1 MRLLFFSCIL
11 FFLTG
16 WHNTVSAQ
24 DADSLLHQAYTAYE
38 QKHFVE
44 GAILIERAISAGAN
58 DSNVLYNAACLFAL
72 SGRKEKAWYYLE
84 KSFANGFDQF
94 EHMQKDSD
102 LVSLRNDEKW
112 KVLSGKVKKVAH
124 ENIDRNAI
132 MNDINNLAAHAYQ
145 YFIRPISMAGG
156 GGKYINYTIPSK
168 LSSNENASYSAIVKS
183 EFEVEFLATST
194 DGRGTVTVILDRMGQ
209 LNQWKY
215 TGDFNSTIK

>member
-1 MRLLFFSCIL
+1 MGRLFSFCFL

-16 WHNTVSAQ
+16 WLDTVSAQ
-24 DADSLLHQAYTAYE
+24 DADSLLHRAYTAYE

-58 DSNVLYNAACLFAL
+58 DSHVLYNAACLFAL

-84 KSFANGFDQF
+84 KSLANGFDQF
-94 EHMQKDSD
+94 EQMQKDSD

-112 KVLSGKVKKVAH
+112 KTLSEIVKETAH
-124 ENIDRNAI
+124 QNIDRSAI
-132 MNDINNLAAHAYQ
+132 INDINNLAAHAYQ

-168 LSSNENASYSAIVKS
+168 VSSNENATYSAIVKS
-183 EFEVEFLATST
+183 EFEVEFLATSSN
-194 DGRGTVTVILDRMGQ
+194 GRGTVTVLLDGTGQ
-209 LNQWKY
+209 LSQWKY